1 MSSAT
6 QPRRFVRIVAT
17 TLVALAL
24 VAPVASARPGI
35 APPAKSPTGIGLSAY
50 DATPDPSPVVLRT
63 ADNGLDWGSVGVG
76 AAAAGALVLIAVGGF
91 TAAHRTRTRPAR

>member
-6 QPRRFVRIVAT
+6 QLRRFIRIVAT
-17 TLVALAL
+17 GLVALAL
-24 VAPVASARPGI
+24 VAPVASARPVI
-35 APPAKSPTGIGLSAY
+35 DPPAKSPTGTGLSVY

-63 ADNGLDWGSVGVG
+63 TDNGLDWGSVGVG

-91 TAAHRTRTRPAR
+91 TAAHRARTRLAR